1 MQSTSRTQFVLQEVP
16 SRHTKLPEQPRFPVD
31 RAQAVSPV
39 PVPLQFLGWKVG
51 EVHWPL
57 PWLPLVHW
65 PAPQLVDA
73 LAGAHLPPAA
83 HAPVM
88 QVPEQAPSDV
98 PAGLP
103 VQVPRLPEIL
113 HAWQAGQDE
122 DEQHTLSVQVK
133 PAPHWEVVEHEA
145 PLVPRAAQS
154 FPPELQPFAQVIVAA
169 VEHTPSSLH
178 K

>member
-1 MQSTSRTQFVLQEVP
+1 M
-16 SRHTKLPEQPRFPVD
+16 PEQPAFPVD
-31 RAQAVSPV
+31 STQAASPV

-57 PWLPLVHW
+57 PSLPLMHW

-73 LAGAHLPPAA
+73 LAGPHLPPGA
-83 HAPVM
+83 HTPVM
-88 QVPEQAPSDV
+88 QVPEQAPSAV
-98 PAGLP
+98 PVALP

-122 DEQHTLSVQVK
+122 DEQHTLSVQAK
-133 PAPHWEVVEHEA
+133 PVPHWEVVEHEA